1 MNFDVFFGFSVMF
14 RPPSDSLPSFTT
26 NLQVLGIKARGGGVP
41 GSEKNF
47 FSHFVICC
55 SPTHGLSKM
64 GSLSSQL
71 PTVAE
76 ICVAEDMSFSRV
88 FDVFYRKRASYH

>member
-1 MNFDVFFGFSVMF
+1 MSVTVVGENSFWSFRVPKNFRKKGDLALF
-14 RPPSDSLPSFTT
+14 
-26 NLQVLGIKARGGGVP
+26 KARGGGVP

-64 GSLSSQL
+64 DSLSSQL

-76 ICVAEDMSFSRV
+76 I
-88 FDVFYRKRASYH
+88 